1 MILII
6 NINNE
11 GGVCLVPSFFHL
23 FLTYIKFTLIYNDR
37 NYDIKGKYLTRIY
50 VNAILFVISFIY
62 TLLLICE

>member
-11 GGVCLVPSFFHL
+11 GGVISPFLFHL

>member
-11 GGVCLVPSFFHL
+11 GGVLSPFLFSFVL
-23 FLTYIKFTLIYNDR
+23 DLYKIYIMSNDR

-62 TLLLICE
+62 TLLLIYE

>member
-11 GGVCLVPSFFHL
+11 GGVFSPFLFSFV
-23 FLTYIKFTLIYNDR
+23 LTYIKFTLIYNDR

>member
-11 GGVCLVPSFFHL
+11 GGVLSPFLFHL

-62 TLLLICE
+62 TLLLIYE

>member
-1 MILII
+1 MLSPF
-6 NINNE
+6 
-11 GGVCLVPSFFHL
+11 LFHL

>member
-1 MILII
+1 M
-6 NINNE
+6 
-11 GGVCLVPSFFHL
+11 VPSFFHL

>member
-11 GGVCLVPSFFHL
+11 GGVISPFLFHL
-23 FLTYIKFTLIYNDR
+23 SLTYIKFTLMSNDR

-62 TLLLICE
+62 TLLLIYE

>member
-11 GGVCLVPSFFHL
+11 GGVLSPFLFHL

>member
-11 GGVCLVPSFFHL
+11 GGVLSPFFFHL

>member
-6 NINNE
+6 NIKMRE
-11 GGVCLVPSFFHL
+11 GCLVPSFFHL

-37 NYDIKGKYLTRIY
+37 NYDIKGKYLTRLY

>member
-1 MILII
+1 MISII

-11 GGVCLVPSFFHL
+11 GGVLSPFLFHL

>member
-6 NINNE
+6 NIKMRA
-11 GGVCLVPSFFHL
+11 GCLVPSFFHL

>member
-1 MILII
+1 MILMILIMR
-6 NINNE
+6 E
-11 GGVCLVPSFFHL
+11 GCLVPSFFHL

>member
-11 GGVCLVPSFFHL
+11 VCLVPSFFHL

>member
-11 GGVCLVPSFFHL
+11 GGVLSPFLFSFV
-23 FLTYIKFTLIYNDR
+23 LTYIKFTLIYNDR